1 MKLRKL
7 PYELTVC
14 KVAELS
20 DINQTAD
27 FFFVGVD
34 TIGCPHVHHA
44 KAAVATAQKF
54 WVFLEMALLSL

>member
-1 MKLRKL
+1 MVEALDVLVEKGKAIGEPFLQ
-7 PYELTVC
+7 
-14 KVAELS
+14 
-20 DINQTAD
+20 DAD

-54 WVFLEMALLSL
+54 RVFLEMALLSL